1 MKDQC
6 KMLKKLIKI
15 YFITLN
21 NMTYEQLINDAKAS
35 KHNRTDKLRLVIERV
50 CWDNGMDKDSTWAIL
65 EAFDQK

>member
-6 KMLKKLIKI
+6 KMLKELIKI

-21 NMTYEQLINDAKAS
+21 NMTYEQLINDAKSS